1 MYIPAVLSETTIS
14 LPFKLG
20 NTGNISRTTDPAKIW
35 ADRVRSAIG
44 TLKKERLFLPN
55 YGSEVPGHTMDP
67 IRSIS
72 DLISS
77 DVASVFARHLSVL
90 ILIDTVTTVNS
101 EEGTLEVAVTYEL
114 PTSETSTTSIGFAT
128 ISSSGNI
135 TETAQ

>member
-1 MYIPAVLSETTIS
+1 MNIPAVLSETTIS

>member
-1 MYIPAVLSETTIS
+1 MSIPTVLAETSIA
-14 LPFKLG
+14 LPFKIG
-20 NTGNISRTTDPAKIW
+20 NTGNISRTSEPAKIW

-72 DLISS
+72 DLIAA
-77 DVASVFARHLSVL
+77 DVASVFARHLPVL

-101 EEGTLEVAVTYEL
+101 EEATLEVEITYEL

-128 ISSSGNI
+128 VNRSGSI

>member
-1 MYIPAVLSETTIS
+1 MNIPAVLSETTIS

-67 IRSIS
+67 IRSIA